1 MYSVPNLPDLLSRA
15 IYADLCLLL
24 PPPPDDT
31 PEARACR
38 DERAM
43 TAVAHLLPE
52 NAAEAEVAVLVVAA
66 QSRAREA
73 LRAASQPGLEP
84 DQTRRCTA
92 QAASMMRQADGSIR
106 TLLRMQAERQK
117 AEAAMRPAAMERAGY
132 WFRSVSPEPDPTPSR
147 NQQRNPPSPCRSRA
161 GEGAVEPAP
170 KLEYGVMTPA
180 ERLVALY
187 PDRATAIL
195 AAGGLPARLTFPPP
209 DPEAVTELL
218 TGSGPLIRA
227 FREAHAPEPMA
238 A

>member
-1 MYSVPNLPDLLSRA
+1 MYSVPNIPDLLSRA
-15 IYADLCLLL
+15 IYADLCTLL

-92 QAASMMRQADGSIR
+92 QA
-106 TLLRMQAERQK
+106 
-117 AEAAMRPAAMERAGY
+117 P
-132 WFRSVSPEPDPTPSR
+132 
-147 NQQRNPPSPCRSRA
+147 
-161 GEGAVEPAP
+161 
-170 KLEYGVMTPA
+170 
-180 ERLVALY
+180 
-187 PDRATAIL
+187 
-195 AAGGLPARLTFPPP
+195 
-209 DPEAVTELL
+209 
-218 TGSGPLIRA
+218 
-227 FREAHAPEPMA
+227 
-238 A
+238 